1 MTDLEMQRIARM
13 TEQKFASDPPSG
25 FRYDPRKRNEA
36 SYDDTG
42 IVVIV
47 VGPKFFRLDLEG
59 REKVIAHEVGHALSD
74 LMLDDLSAFRLADE
88 GAFGP
93 KRPDGTIDGING
105 TYTPGENAAE
115 AYALLVTEP
124 DWLEKHYPQAF
135 CAVGCRAL
143 REGFWLPD
151 GVVARLRSNS

>member
-1 MTDLEMQRIARM
+1 MTDREMQRIARM
-13 TEQKFASDPPSG
+13 TEQDFASNPPSG

-36 SYDDTG
+36 SHTDTG
-42 IVVIV
+42 IV
-47 VGPKFFRLDLEG
+47 VGPKFFLLSPEG
-59 REKVIAHEVGHALSD
+59 RVAVIAHEVGHALSD
-74 LMLDDLSAFRLADE
+74 LMLADQSAFRLADE

-93 KRPDGTIDGING
+93 KYPDGTVNGING
-105 TYTPGENAAE
+105 RYTPGENAAE
-115 AYALLVTEP
+115 AYAMLVVEP